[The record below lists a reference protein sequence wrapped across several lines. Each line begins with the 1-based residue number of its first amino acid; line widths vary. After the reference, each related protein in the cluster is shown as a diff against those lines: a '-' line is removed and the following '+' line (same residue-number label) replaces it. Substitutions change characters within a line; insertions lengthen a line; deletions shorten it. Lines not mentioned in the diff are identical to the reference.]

1 MNNQNQFDTQI
12 EAYFTGTMSPEEKK
26 AFEQELKA
34 NKSLNE
40 AMKPYQLFDK
50 AVEVQGEAELRVLAR
65 NMAATM
71 PPIPIPQ
78 LSMWEQIGL
87 FFTKAKSQ
95 DKVNSS
101 GQAQSATW
109 RMALGGLSTA
119 VVACLL
125 YANIFVMPYGEIATS
140 QNFGFAAESV
150 GTLGE
155 DTKTFFANA
164 QKLYESGQKQALEKM
179 ASDTVRKDSFG
190 EGGASVAGNYYLAH
204 LELKNKNFD
213 NALAAFDKILQP
225 ANVVILESESM
236 SIGRV
241 KINRVLAI
249 LGKNKDKDEALRLAN
264 QLAAD
269 PDCKNDLDKINAL
282 KKELNS
288 PWRFFTWKK

>member
-26 AFEQELKA
+26 AFEQEL
-34 NKSLNE
+34 NTNTSLKE
-40 AMKPYQLFDK
+40 AFKPYQLFDT
-50 AVEVQGEAELRVLAR
+50 AVAVHGEAELRVMAR
-65 NMAATM
+65 NMVATM
-71 PPIPIPQ
+71 PPILVPQ
-78 LSMWEQIGL
+78 LSIWQQIEL
-87 FFTKAKSQ
+87 FFTKAKAR
-95 DKVNSS
+95 DKMNSS

-125 YANIFVMPYGEIATS
+125 YANIFVLPYGEIAAS

-155 DTKTFFANA
+155 DTKTLFANA
-164 QKLYESGQKQALEKM
+164 QKLYESGQKSALEKM
-179 ASDTVRKDSFG
+179 ASDT
-190 EGGASVAGNYYLAH
+190 EGGGAVAGNYYLAH

-213 NALAAFDKILQP
+213 NALTAFDKILQP
-225 ANVVILESESM
+225 ANVAILESESM

-241 KINRVLAI
+241 KINRLLAI

-264 QLAAD
+264 QLVVD
-269 PDCKNDLDKINAL
+269 PDCKNDLDKINTL

-288 PWRFFTWKK
+288 PWRFLKINAF

>member
-1 MNNQNQFDTQI
+1 MNNQNPFDTQI

-26 AFEQELKA
+26 AFEQELKS
-34 NKSLNE
+34 NNSLKE
-40 AMKPYQLFDK
+40 VFKPYQLFDK

-71 PPIPIPQ
+71 PPMPVPQ
-78 LSMWEQIGL
+78 LSIWEQIGL
-87 FFTKAKSQ
+87 FFTKAKSY
-95 DKVNSS
+95 DKVNPS

-125 YANIFVMPYGEIATS
+125 YANIFVMPYGEIAAS

-155 DTKTFFANA
+155 DTKTLFANA

-179 ASDTVRKDSFG
+179 AIDT
-190 EGGASVAGNYYLAH
+190 EGGAAVAGNYYLAH

-213 NALAAFDKILQP
+213 NALTAFDKILQP
-225 ANVVILESESM
+225 NNIKILESESM

-241 KINRVLAI
+241 KINRLLAI

-288 PWRFFTWKK
+288 LWRFFTWKK